1 MPQELPEDS
10 RELADLQ
17 HGVLSRIQALQ
28 SGMSPARVSWRVNG
42 GHWQRLHRGVYA
54 TFTGQPD
61 REAILWAALRRAGP
75 DAVLSHWTAAELSK
89 LTNSQSW
96 LVHVTV
102 PRDQH
107 VRPISGVMIHRS
119 SRVSQA
125 RHPAVMPPRTRIE
138 ETALDLAGCSKDLED
153 ALAWL
158 ARACATRLTTP
169 DRIRVALGQRAR
181 VRWRQALA
189 AGLDDIEDGAHSALE
204 LRYVRRVERAHGL
217 PRAQRQ
223 VRTVHGRRTEYR
235 DALYAEFGGG
245 GGNGRRG
252 RPPTGGALAGPAP
265 GQRGS
270 HRRDHH
276 LALHLGRC
284 DPAPVPYRGPG
295 GRGAPTPWLAGYPTP
310 LRPLLPHR
318 HGTPDLARCIVCAQ
332 LYRMHRADVI
342 AGIGRQRNGGSR
354 VH

>member
-17 HGVLSRIQALQ
+17 HGVMSRIQALQ
-28 SGMSPARVSWRVNG
+28 SGMSPAAVSWRVRG

-75 DAVLSHWTAAELSK
+75 DAVLSHWTAAELCK

-96 LVHVTV
+96 LIHVTV
-102 PRDQH
+102 PRHQH

-119 SRVSQA
+119 SRVNQA

-169 DRIRVALGQRAR
+169 DRIRVALDQRPR
-181 VRWRQALA
+181 VRWRRALA
-189 AGLDDIEDGAHSALE
+189 AGLDDIADGAHSALE

-217 PRAQRQ
+217 PPSQRQ
-223 VRTVHGRRTEYR
+223 VRRVRGRRTEYK
-235 DALYAEFGGG
+235 DALYTEFGVGVETDG
-245 GGNGRRG
+245 AVAH
-252 RPPTGGALAGPAP
+252 PPEAHW
-265 GQRGS
+265 RDR
-270 HRRDHH
+270 HRDN
-276 LALHLGRC
+276 AAAVDGII
-284 DPAPVPYRGPG
+284 
-295 GRGAPTPWLAGYPTP
+295 T
-310 LRPLLPHR
+310 LR
-318 HGTPDLARCIVCAQ
+318 
-332 LYRMHRADVI
+332 YNWADVTQRPCRT
-342 AGIGRQRNGGSR
+342 AAEVAAVLQKHGWRGIPRPCGPSCPIPKGRQT
-354 VH
+354 